1 MCGATKP
8 ETISL
13 AQATDEARNEV
24 IAAAR
29 RLSFIDS
36 VAQESALSLLTEI
49 YQTVYA
55 KALTHEEFA
64 NIINNAIHQRG
75 NILSNVYRGYS
86 ALENIGVFK
95 DDRSAPEIIRV
106 LDLIVHN
113 LADADETDDKFV
125 VYNLKLSEVVMA
137 LRWSSTPEGR
147 SGHDLVDNG
156 VGPWERLYDR
166 LTKFEAETSFEG
178 KLRVARK
185 TQQAQEGA

>member
-1 MCGATKP
+1 MCGSTKP
-8 ETISL
+8 AEKAATITL

-29 RLSFIDS
+29 QLSYVED
-36 VAQESALSLLTEI
+36 VAQESALELLTEI
-49 YQTVYA
+49 HRIVYA
-55 KALTHEEFA
+55 NALTHLEFA

-75 NILSNVYRGYS
+75 RILSDAYDGYS
-86 ALENIGVFK
+86 GLDNIGVFK
-95 DDRSAPEIIRV
+95 DDRSTSEIIRV

-113 LADADETDDKFV
+113 LADADKTDDKFV
-125 VYNLKLSEVVMA
+125 VYNLALSEVVMA
-137 LRWSSTPEGR
+137 IEWANTPEGR
-147 SGHDLVDNG
+147 SGHELDDNG

-185 TQQAQEGA
+185 P